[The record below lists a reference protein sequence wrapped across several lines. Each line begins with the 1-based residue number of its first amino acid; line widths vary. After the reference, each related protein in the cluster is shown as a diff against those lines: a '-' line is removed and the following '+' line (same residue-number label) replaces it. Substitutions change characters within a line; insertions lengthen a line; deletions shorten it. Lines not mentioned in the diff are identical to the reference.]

1 MYDLSSTF
9 DIEKHRDIYT
19 HYLEA
24 IIFPDG
30 HIEYAIPSHQEKL
43 ISICCEKLRVS
54 RQTLYDMCPEEYYYD
69 FVTWLCNISGCISI
83 WTNFMIKSDKEPIT
97 NLQNQTITKLTE
109 YKIYEGD

>member
-9 DIEKHRDIYT
+9 DIEKHRV
-19 HYLEA
+19 HYFNYFEA

-43 ISICCEKLRVS
+43 VHICCELLKVH

-69 FVTWLCNISGCISI
+69 FVTWLCNVSGCISI
-83 WTNFMIKSDKEPIT
+83 WTNFMIKSDNKPIT
-97 NLQNQTITKLTE
+97 HNQI
-109 YKIYEGD
+109 KIIQK